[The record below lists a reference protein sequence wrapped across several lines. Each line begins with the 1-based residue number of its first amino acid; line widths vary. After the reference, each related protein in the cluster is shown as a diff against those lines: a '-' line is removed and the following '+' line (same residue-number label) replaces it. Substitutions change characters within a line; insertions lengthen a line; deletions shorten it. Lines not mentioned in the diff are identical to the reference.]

1 MLMLQK
7 MCDFPLLS
15 VKDISINVFILIVSL
30 LPSNHC
36 GLILNIYIWRL
47 YEKNIYIYR
56 LYYLTSEF
64 KGTLWLHKSLC
75 QG

>member
-36 GLILNIYIWRL
+36 GLIVNIYIWRL
-47 YEKNIYIYR
+47 YEKNIYI
-56 LYYLTSEF
+56 
-64 KGTLWLHKSLC
+64 
-75 QG
+75 